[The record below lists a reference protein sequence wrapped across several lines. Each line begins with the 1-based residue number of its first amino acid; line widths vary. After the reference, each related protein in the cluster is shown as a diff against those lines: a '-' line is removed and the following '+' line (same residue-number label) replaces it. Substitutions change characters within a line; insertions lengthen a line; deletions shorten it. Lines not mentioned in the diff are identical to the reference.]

1 MGRTILKAG
10 VALILL
16 ALVWRLLQD
25 REDPETIDR
34 ID

>member
-1 MGRTILKAG
+1 MGRTILKVG

-16 ALVWRLLQD
+16 ALVWRLLLD
-25 REDPETIDR
+25 HEDGEKIDR